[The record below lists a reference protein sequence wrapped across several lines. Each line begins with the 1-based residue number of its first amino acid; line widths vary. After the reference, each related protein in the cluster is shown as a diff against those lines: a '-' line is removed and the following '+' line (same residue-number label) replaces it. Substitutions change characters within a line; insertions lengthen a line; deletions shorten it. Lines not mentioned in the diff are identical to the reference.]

1 MSSAAEELD
10 ARVRTLAAAG
20 ALFAL
25 TAVAAGAFG
34 AHGLRAWLP
43 APRMGTFE
51 TAVRYQGLHA
61 LGLFACAW
69 ALQTWAGRLALAA
82 GACFAAGIVLFCGS
96 LYVLALTGEPRF
108 GFVTPLGGM
117 SLLAGWALLTAAI
130 VRSGKPGRRNPA
142 S

>member
-1 MSSAAEELD
+1 MSPAAEALD
-10 ARVRTLAAAG
+10 ARVRMLAAAG

-43 APRMGTFE
+43 AERMGAFE

-61 LGLFACAW
+61 LALFVCAW

-82 GACFAAGIVLFCGS
+82 GTCFAAGIVLFCGS
-96 LYVLALTGEPRF
+96 LYALALAGEPRF

-117 SLLAGWALLTAAI
+117 SLLGGWALLTAAI
-130 VRSGKPGRRNPA
+130 VRSGKPGARNPG